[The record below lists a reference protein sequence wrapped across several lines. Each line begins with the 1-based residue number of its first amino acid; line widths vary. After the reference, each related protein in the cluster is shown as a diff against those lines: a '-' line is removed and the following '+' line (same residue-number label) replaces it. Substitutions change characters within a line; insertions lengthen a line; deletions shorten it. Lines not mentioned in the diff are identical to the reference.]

1 MKLNADYTPD
11 YTSVKHLTT
20 AESTLKEGSVNEAP
34 FVLYN
39 SGKYYLLYSVNNYKN
54 VGYSVRVAVSDSPD
68 GKFTKLTDAQ
78 GGYLLYGT
86 DKGTGHCSVVN
97 RDGQDYIV
105 YHAHKVKTDTE
116 FARGIAV
123 DTLNWVKNTDG
134 LLVPVVSGPSFGDMP
149 LTAGEYTNVA
159 RNATVTNMISGS
171 VNTLT
176 DGIIA
181 HRVLNHVTD
190 AVFSGEATIRLDFAQ
205 TTVYGVGIYDGVD
218 QPCAGVKSVRLIL
231 ANGDSICYTG
241 VAANEVLKTV
251 PVDAV
256 AVEIQM
262 ASSNAQYAIA
272 EVVVMAKD

>member
-1 MKLNADYTPD
+1 M
-11 YTSVKHLTT
+11 
-20 AESTLKEGSVNEAP
+20 
-34 FVLYN
+34 LYK

-54 VGYSVRVAVSDSPD
+54 AGYSVRVAVSDSPD

-86 DKGTGHCSVVN
+86 DKGTGHCSVVS

-116 FARGIAV
+116 FARGIAM
-123 DTLNWVKNTDG
+123 DALNWIENTDG

-159 RNATVTNMISGS
+159 TNATVTNLVSGS
-171 VNTLT
+171 ADTLT

-181 HRVLNHVTD
+181 HRALQYVTD

-218 QPCAGVKSVRLIL
+218 QPCAGVKCVRLIL
-231 ANGDSICYTG
+231 ANGDSICYSG

-251 PVDAV
+251 PVEAV
-256 AVEIQM
+256 AVELQM
-262 ASSNAQYAIA
+262 EATDAQYTIS
-272 EVVVMAKD
+272 EVVLLAKN